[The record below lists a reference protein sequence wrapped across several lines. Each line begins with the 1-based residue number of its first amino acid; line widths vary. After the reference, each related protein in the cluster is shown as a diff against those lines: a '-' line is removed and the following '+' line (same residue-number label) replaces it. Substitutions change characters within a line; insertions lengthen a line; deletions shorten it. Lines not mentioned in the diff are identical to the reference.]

1 MKKIVQMQ
9 SLVTDLSVL
18 RFTNKLGETLL
29 NSFYTIIFIYVTNSV
44 KPKVK
49 VQRGKK
55 TQVCLI

>member
-1 MKKIVQMQ
+1 MQ

-49 VQRGKK
+49 IQRGKK